1 VRASFARGL
10 TREQVRLPESS
21 LTLALMSGT
30 VTDVQ
35 ADGVFSGGGIKGL
48 AFAGAVQVAEE
59 KGYKEWVKLAG
70 TSAGAVTA
78 MALAVGYT
86 AEALRERLEDFDFK
100 KIADY
105 GAPLGI
111 GEAENLLL
119 RRGLT
124 HGKGLREWI
133 VELLEK
139 APKPV
144 QTFGELEGEDPLRVV
159 GTDLA
164 HERMVVF
171 PEDAALYL
179 DDNGQPYKPEEFPIA
194 DAVRISAGYPYFF
207 PPVTLKDA
215 DTGKDGALVDGGVV
229 SAYPVFLFDKEQPLH
244 PTWGF
249 RLFGGR
255 PPEKAS
261 YQPIH
266 GPAWPID
273 MLKGVLETS
282 INALDKLEMK
292 AYESRTIGI
301 PTGDVSTLNFE
312 LSKQEKEFLYESGR
326 DAAEKFFARK
336 PNARNIFG
344 ATPPASALPK

>member
-1 VRASFARGL
+1 
-10 TREQVRLPESS
+10 
-21 LTLALMSGT
+21 MSGT
-30 VTDVQ
+30 VPEVQ

-48 AFAGAVQVAEE
+48 AFAGALQVAEE
-59 KGYKEWVKLAG
+59 KGYTDWVQLAG
-70 TSAGAVTA
+70 TSAGAITA
-78 MALAVGYT
+78 MALAVGYS
-86 AEALRERLEDFDFK
+86 ANELRERLEGFDFK

-124 HGKGLREWI
+124 HGKGLHEWI
-133 VELLEK
+133 VELLAK
-139 APKPV
+139 APKPAKR
-144 QTFGELEGEDPLRVV
+144 FGDLDGENRLRVV

-171 PEDAALYL
+171 PEDASLYA
-179 DDNGQPYKPEEFPIA
+179 DDDGQPYKPDEFLIA

-207 PPVTLKDA
+207 PPVTLRDA
-215 DTGKDGALVDGGVV
+215 ATGKDGALVDGGVV
-229 SAYPVFLFDKEQPLH
+229 SAYPVFLFDTEQPQH

-249 RLFGGR
+249 RLFGGV
-255 PPEKAS
+255 PPEKAP

-301 PTGDVSTLNFE
+301 PTGNVSTLNFE
-312 LSKQEKEFLYESGR
+312 LSKQEKEFLYDSGR
-326 DAAEKFFARK
+326 KAAEAFFATK
-336 PNARNIFG
+336 PTARNIFG
-344 ATPPASALPK
+344 ATAPASALPK

>member
-1 VRASFARGL
+1 VWERC
-10 TREQVRLPESS
+10 V
-21 LTLALMSGT
+21 
-30 VTDVQ
+30 VQ

-48 AFAGAVQVAEE
+48 AFAGALEVAEE
-59 KGYKEWVKLAG
+59 KGYTDWVQLAG
-70 TSAGAVTA
+70 TSAGAITA
-78 MALAVGYT
+78 MALAVGYS
-86 AEALRERLEDFDFK
+86 AKQLRERLEDYDFK

-124 HGKGLREWI
+124 HGKGLHEWI
-133 VELLEK
+133 VELLAQ
-139 APKPV
+139 APKPAK
-144 QTFGELEGEDPLRVV
+144 TFGDLDGENRLRVI

-171 PEDAALYL
+171 PEDVVLYA
-179 DDNGQPYKPEEFPIA
+179 DDNGKPYTPDAFPIA

-207 PPVTLKDA
+207 PPVTLRDA
-215 DTGKDGALVDGGVV
+215 ATGKDGALVDGGVV
-229 SAYPVFLFDKEQPLH
+229 SAYPVFLFDKEQPKH

-249 RLFGGR
+249 RLFGGV
-255 PPEKAS
+255 PPEAAP

-282 INALDKLEMK
+282 INALDKLEMQ
-292 AYESRTIGI
+292 AYASRTVGI
-301 PTGDVSTLNFE
+301 PTGNVSTLNFE
-312 LSKQEKEFLYESGR
+312 LSTQEKEFLYDAGR
-326 DAAEKFFARK
+326 KAAEAFFAAK
-336 PNARNIFG
+336 PTARNIFG